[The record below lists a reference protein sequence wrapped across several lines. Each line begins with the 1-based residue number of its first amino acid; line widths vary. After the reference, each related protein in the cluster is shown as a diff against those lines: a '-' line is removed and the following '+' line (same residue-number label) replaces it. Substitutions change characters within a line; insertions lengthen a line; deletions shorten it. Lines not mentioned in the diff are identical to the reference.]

1 MDGITMD
8 NVKYRVRVSYKSL
21 RRAFQLLSGENA
33 GTMKTGREN
42 RDLLGTAYSY
52 ALNVEPDPAFPAD
65 YDAFYEAISAP
76 VESHSITMPYGQ
88 STMSFQACV
97 ESGEDTY
104 SGKRGGIKR
113 WTGLTVRFSHLYP
126 QRLPE

>member
-8 NVKYRVRVSYKSL
+8 NVKYRVRVSYQSL
-21 RRAFQLLSGENA
+21 QRAFQLLSGENA

-42 RDLLGTAYSY
+42 RDLIGTAYSY
-52 ALNVEPDPAFPAD
+52 ALRVEPDPAYPAD

-76 VESHSITMPYGQ
+76 VESHSIIMPYGQ

-97 ESGEDTY
+97 DSGEDTY
-104 SGKRGGIKR
+104 SGKCGGVKW

-126 QRLPE
+126 QRLP

>member
-65 YDAFYEAISAP
+65 HDAFYEAISAP

-88 STMSFQACV
+88 STISFRACV
-97 ESGEDTY
+97 DSGEDTY
-104 SGKRGGIKR
+104 SGKRGG
-113 WTGLTVRFSHLYP
+113 V
-126 QRLPE
+126 QRSIGRQR

>member
-21 RRAFQLLSGENA
+21 RRAFQLLPGENA

-76 VESHSITMPYGQ
+76 
-88 STMSFQACV
+88 
-97 ESGEDTY
+97 
-104 SGKRGGIKR
+104 GKAQCLSRP
-113 WTGLTVRFSHLYP
+113 V
-126 QRLPE
+126 